1 MSSDNKSLNQIIQHR
16 IEKLNKIKQGGVNPY
31 PHNFNKKNDI
41 DFCSKQEIGTC
52 IQTAGRVISMRKMG
66 KASFL
71 HIQDESGKIQIY
83 VKSSDISDNTYDIVL
98 RNIDLGDIIGVSGRI
113 FVTRTG
119 ETSIK
124 VSEFFILAK
133 NIRPLPNLK
142 EKDGI
147 AFNAFED
154 KELRY
159 RHRQLDL
166 IANPSVISTF
176 RMRSKIISII
186 RSFLN
191 KKNFLEVDTP
201 ILQPIYGGAN
211 ARPFTTFHNTLDQK
225 LYMRIAVE
233 LYLKRLIIGGI
244 EKVYELGKNFRNE
257 GMDRSHN
264 PEFTML
270 EIYEAYKDVY
280 QTADLTEEL
289 IKEVSKEL
297 KIEEINLDQNIIS
310 LKSEFKKTTM
320 ADELKKYT
328 GENIIGMSEEQLV
341 HFSKNKGIDVNPS
354 VGYSKLIDD
363 IFSKFVEP
371 NLIQPTFVFDYPKTI
386 SPLAKLKRD
395 GDINTVERFELFIGG
410 MEFANAF
417 SELNDPLEQRKRL
430 ELQAKL
436 RELGDEEAQVVDENF
451 LQAMEAGMP
460 PTGGVGIGI
469 DRLVMLFTGKKSIKD
484 VLFFPAMRPKSND

>member
-1 MSSDNKSLNQIIQHR
+1 MSGDYKSLNQIIEHR
-16 IEKLNKIKQGGVNPY
+16 IEKLNKIKQGGFSPY

-41 DFCSKQEIGTC
+41 DFCSKQEINTC

-83 VKSSDISDNTYDIVL
+83 VKSSDISDNTYDIVV
-98 RNIDLGDIIGVSGRI
+98 RNIDLGDIIGVNGKI
-113 FVTRTG
+113 FVTKTG
-119 ETSIK
+119 EISIK
-124 VSEFFILAK
+124 VNEFFILAK

-191 KKNFLEVDTP
+191 KNNFLEVDTP

-320 ADELKKYT
+320 ADELEKYT
-328 GENIIGMSEEQLV
+328 GEDIIGMSEEQLV
-341 HFSKNKGIDVNPS
+341 HFSKNNGIDINPS
-354 VGYSKLIDD
+354 VGNSKLIDD

-395 GDINTVERFELFIGG
+395 GDTNTVERFELFIGG